1 MSCGVTLK
9 KRHPKIFLGRT
20 KNVEHV
26 VVRLF
31 LATTTTLDVNAS
43 KYYRKNV
50 VPLRAVPRFCQD
62 GFVGLFVRTVDGRE
76 AKIDARID

>member
-1 MSCGVTLK
+1 MVA
-9 KRHPKIFLGRT
+9 HPEKHHEEENL
-20 KNVEHV
+20 
-26 VVRLF
+26 
-31 LATTTTLDVNAS
+31 LDVNAS

-76 AKIDARID
+76 AKSDARID